1 MTKFFKK
8 YHKWLSLG
16 LTIFIL
22 LFSLSGIVLNHR
34 GLFSGIDVN
43 RSVLPSDYEYNNWNR
58 AAVKNTE
65 RIGHDS
71 ILIYG
76 NIGIFLTNSSASC
89 FKEFNNGFGNG
100 VDNHKVEKVFLSPD
114 GSLYAGTLFGLY
126 LYDYH
131 AGEWKLIFKP
141 RHNPR
146 IVDIASKG
154 DTLVVMSRSFLYQST
169 DSEHFKI
176 LQLPEPAGYK
186 NKIGLFKTLWVIHSG
201 EIYGDKGKLFVDF
214 VALVFIF
221 LSITGLIYFVIPS
234 FLKRTIKRHHSV
246 KTHRLRM
253 FNRWLLKWHNK
264 IGWITLIFL
273 IVTTFTGM
281 FLRPPL
287 LAAIANLQ
295 VSKIPFT
302 ELDSPNPWFDKLRR
316 IIIDNKNKL
325 AYIATPDGIYL
336 TDSEFSDSLT
346 RFAAQPPVSI
356 MGVNTFEQIDDDR
369 FLVGSFEGLFVW
381 DIKTKRIYD
390 AIEQHNYRR
399 DPNKT
404 IPLGDYLVTGFS
416 EDFDYGKVYFDFNS
430 GAAVIGSTKKFID
443 MPLPIKN
450 QEMSLWNVALEIHTA
465 RMYGFMFGKLYI
477 LFIPLSGL
485 IVLFILISG
494 FIVWW
499 KKH

>member
-34 GLFSGIDVN
+34 GLFSGIDVK
-43 RSVLPSDYEYNNWNR
+43 RSILPSDYEYNNWNR

-65 RIGHDS
+65 RIGYDS

-76 NIGIFLTNSSASC
+76 NIGIFLTNSSASY
-89 FKEFNNGFGNG
+89 FKDFNNGFGKG
-100 VDNHKVEKVFLSPD
+100 VDNHKVERVFLSHD
-114 GSLYAGTLFGLY
+114 GTLYAGTLFGLY
-126 LYDYH
+126 QYDYQ
-131 AGEWKLIFKP
+131 AGAWKLIFRP

-146 IVDIASKG
+146 IVDIASRG
-154 DTLVVMSRSFLYQST
+154 DTLIVMSRSFLFQST
-169 DSEHFKI
+169 DNEHFNK
-176 LQLPEPAGYK
+176 LQLPAPIGYK

-201 EIYGDKGKLFVDF
+201 EIYGDMGKLFVDF

-221 LSITGLIYFVIPS
+221 LSITGLVYFVIPL
-234 FLKRTIKRHHSV
+234 FLKRKMKRHPLA
-246 KTHRLRM
+246 KTHKLRM
-253 FNRWLLKWHNK
+253 FNRWSLKWHNK
-264 IGWITLIFL
+264 IGWITIVFL

-287 LAAIANLQ
+287 LAVIAYSQ

-316 IIIDNKNKL
+316 IIVDNKNKL
-325 AYIATPDGIYL
+325 AYIATPDGIYV
-336 TDSEFSDSLT
+336 TDSEFNDSLS
-346 RFAAQPPVSI
+346 RFAAQPPLSI
-356 MGVNTFEQIDDDR
+356 MGVNTFEQIDDKR

-381 DIKTKRIYD
+381 DIKTKRVYD
-390 AIEQHNYRR
+390 AIKQHNYRR

-416 EDFDYGKVYFDFNS
+416 EDFDFGKVYFDFNS
-430 GAAVIGSTKKFID
+430 GAAAIGNPKKFVD

-450 QEMSLWNVALEIHTA
+450 QDMSLWNVALEIHTA

-477 LFIPLSGL
+477 LFIPLLGL